1 MTEAGVQLETIRVSG
16 GRVRSFV
23 KEAFLR
29 VGIDKQ
35 VAEDTARALWLTSLR
50 GVDSH
55 GMRLL
60 PHYIACI
67 EAGRLNPKPQFH
79 FDQTSLSTGRLD
91 ADHTLGHA
99 AGMEAM
105 RHAIQ
110 LAQVAGTGFVSVR
123 NSSHCG
129 AMATYAL
136 EACEHD
142 MIGLA
147 FTHATSKLKTPNAP
161 RPFLGT
167 NPICLAAPMA
177 NEGPF
182 CFDAAPT
189 TFSFNKVR
197 QYRQEGKSLP
207 PGVAADKNG
216 TLTIDPSLADQL
228 LPIGDYKGY
237 GLSLVAEILC
247 GLLSGMPVGRDVSDM
262 FGAPL
267 SKKRYLGQFFGAI
280 RIDVFEDVKR
290 FKSRLQKLADRL
302 RAEARQNA
310 NIPIQV
316 AGDPEKNEQR
326 ERERNGIPLSANDL
340 ENLNGLAR
348 RLGMEKLAS

>member
-1 MTEAGVQLETIRVSG
+1 MNATSEKTQTTRVSA
-16 GRVRSFV
+16 GRLREFA

-29 VGIDKQ
+29 AGVEAA
-35 VAEDTARALWLTSLR
+35 VAEETSRALWLTSLR

-60 PHYIACI
+60 PHYVTSIQS
-67 EAGRLNPKPQFH
+67 GRLNPKPVFK
-79 FDQTSLSTGRLD
+79 FEQTSASTGRLD
-91 ADHTLGHA
+91 ADHSLGHA

-105 RHAIQ
+105 RHAIR
-110 LAQVAGTGFVSVR
+110 LARKAGMGFVSVR

-136 EACEHD
+136 EACERD

-147 FTHATSKLKTPNAP
+147 YTHATARLKTPNAP

-167 NPICLAAPMA
+167 NPICFAAPMA

-197 QYRQEGKSLP
+197 QYGELGKTLP
-207 PGVAADKNG
+207 RDVAADKDGNV
-216 TLTIDPSLADQL
+216 TLNPSFADQL
-228 LPIGDYKGY
+228 LPIGDYKGF
-237 GLSLVAEILC
+237 GLSLMVEILC
-247 GLLSGMPVGRDVSDM
+247 GLLAGMPVGRDVSSM
-262 FGAPL
+262 FGASL
-267 SKKRYLGQFFGAI
+267 SEKRYLGQFYGAM

-290 FKSRLQKLADRL
+290 FKSRLQELVDNL
-302 RAEARQNA
+302 RSEARQDPS
-310 NIPIQV
+310 IPIQV
-316 AGDPEKNEQR
+316 AGDPEKAAQR
-326 ERERNGIPLSANDL
+326 EREQDGIPLYASELAS
-340 ENLNGLAR
+340 LNALAV
-348 RLGMEKLAS
+348 RLGMEPLP

>member
-1 MTEAGVQLETIRVSG
+1 MRTLQRVYVAAD
-16 GRVRSFV
+16 RLRKFA
-23 KEAFLR
+23 KDAFLN
-29 VGIDKQ
+29 VGVVEN
-35 VAEDTARALWLTSLR
+35 VAEDTSYALWLTSLR

-55 GMRLL
+55 GVRLL
-60 PHYIACI
+60 PHYIASI
-67 EAGRLNPKPQFH
+67 EGGRVNPNPIFSFQ
-79 FDQTSLSTGRLD
+79 QTSASTGRLD

-110 LAQVAGTGFVSVR
+110 LANEAGVGFVSVR

-136 EACEHD
+136 EVCAQD

-147 FTHATSKLKTPNAP
+147 YTHATARLKTPNAP

-167 NPICLAAPMA
+167 NPICFAAPMA
-177 NEGPF
+177 NEEPF

-189 TFSFNKVR
+189 AFSFNKVK
-197 QYRQEGKSLP
+197 QYGEIGRSLP
-207 PGVAADKNG
+207 PDVAADRNG
-216 TLTIDPSLADQL
+216 NVTLDPSLADQL

-237 GLSLVAEILC
+237 GLSLMVEILC
-247 GLLSGMPVGRDVSDM
+247 GLLAGMPVGRDVSNM

-267 SKKRYLGQFFGAI
+267 SQKRYLGQFYGAM
-280 RIDVFEDVKR
+280 RIDVFEDVGR
-290 FKSRLQKLADRL
+290 FKSRLQELVNKLRS
-302 RAEARQNA
+302 EVRQDA

-316 AGDPEKNEQR
+316 AGDPEKAAQR
-326 ERERNGIPLSANDL
+326 EREKDGIPLYTGEL
-340 ENLNGLAR
+340 ESLNLLAA
-348 RLGMEKLAS
+348 RLGMEPLL